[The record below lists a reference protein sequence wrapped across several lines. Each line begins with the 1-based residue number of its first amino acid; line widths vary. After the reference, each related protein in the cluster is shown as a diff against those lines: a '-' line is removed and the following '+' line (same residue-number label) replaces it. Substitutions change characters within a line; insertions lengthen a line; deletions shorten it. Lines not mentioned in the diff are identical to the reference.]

1 MKDAILIVA
10 HKNDLCLQSTL
21 KILDSKYFDIF
32 IHMDSKSKNID
43 FDEIKSICKKSKVYF
58 TPRLDVRWGGYS
70 LTKAEIL
77 LLKTAY
83 NTDEYRYFHMISGAD
98 LPLKSAKEIYD
109 FFTNNNGYEFIN
121 FYSKEF
127 NLNKRTDYYYF
138 FQDKQTRNK
147 KDIYEY
153 LNKGLVKIQ
162 KILKFKRKHKYFN
175 NFMKGCNW
183 FSITNELTSY
193 VISLEDKIEK
203 DFKYS
208 YCSDEMFLQT
218 IVYNSKF
225 KDKLINKDYNDDYS
239 SIKRYIDWNR
249 GKPYTFKIDDLDDL
263 LNSGMLFAR
272 KFDENID
279 SKIIKEIYNK
289 IVDYIY

>member
-10 HKNDLCLQSTL
+10 HKSDLCLQATL

-43 FDEIKSICKKSKVYF
+43 FDEIESLCKKSKVYF
-58 TPRLDVRWGGYS
+58 TPRIDVRWGGYS

-83 NTDEYRYFHMISGAD
+83 NTNEYRYFHMISGAD

-109 FFTNNNGYEFIN
+109 FFTENDGYEFIN

-127 NLNKRTDYYYF
+127 NLYKRTNYYYF
-138 FQDKQTRNK
+138 FQDKQTRGKN
-147 KDIYEY
+147 DIYKY
-153 LNKGLVKIQ
+153 LNKGLVFIQ
-162 KILKFKRKHKYFN
+162 KLLKFKRKHKYFN

-193 VISLEDKIEK
+193 VISLEKELEK
-203 DFKYS
+203 DFKHS

-225 KDKLINKDYNDDYS
+225 KDKLINKDYDDDYF
-239 SIKRYIDWNR
+239 SIKRFIDWNR
-249 GKPYTFKIDDLDDL
+249 GKPYTFTNIDFDELMYSD
-263 LNSGMLFAR
+263 MLFAR
-272 KFDENID
+272 KFNPSQD
-279 SKIIKEIYNK
+279 SEIINK
-289 IVDYIY
+289 ICNKLIEENN